1 MRIAEASS
9 LKLYFSDII
18 RMMNKFRLS
27 VFLLVFGLSSG
38 FFSGLAAAEST
49 PVILGEISRLL
60 SEFRYGDAIALF
72 DTIDPADAK
81 TISIRLLKASVLNSA
96 GLGAEARVIVESVS
110 REEPNNLEA
119 LFVLSAIEGAAGK
132 VREQRA
138 LLERIVK
145 ADPGNVEALID
156 LATLYMEAGSL
167 KNATQYFD
175 QALALEPENLGA
187 LLGRARIHR
196 LNREP
201 KSAENLYNK
210 AVTLYPQ
217 ESSVWHDRARLYR
230 GAGYPNLA
238 LKDLDKAKELAPRD
252 YWIAIDRG
260 NVFLDMGSKEPAL
273 AEYQRAIS
281 LDPNEFLAYAYTAGI
296 KDDLG
301 DFSGAG
307 KDYEILA
314 KLKPDYPYAFE
325 GLGFHMMKDGQWAAA
340 RDAFAETYRQLS
352 DDWCY
357 ALLAAINWM
366 KAADVTGPRQFLN
379 QAMAKV
385 KRDTM
390 EYYLIRLYYDMAG
403 RVYAGE
409 NDMLQRV
416 DKEKNIVTKA
426 RMVFYLGHYF
436 DIRGNQT
443 LANKYFTQF
452 RDMDCQTLPEWR
464 LNQWIMEDRGLA
476 GF

>member
-1 MRIAEASS
+1 
-9 LKLYFSDII
+9 
-18 RMMNKFRLS
+18 MNKFLIS
-27 VFLLVFGLSSG
+27 AFFLALGLSSG
-38 FFSGLAAAEST
+38 FLSSLAAAEPT

-60 SEFRYGDAIALF
+60 SEFKYGNAIALF
-72 DTIDPADAK
+72 DTIDPVDAA
-81 TISIRLLKASVLNSA
+81 SSHIRLLKASVLNSA
-96 GLGAEARVIVESVS
+96 GLSAEARVIAESVS
-110 REEPNNLEA
+110 KEEPDNMEA

-145 ADPGNVEALID
+145 ADPKNVEAMTD
-156 LATLYMEAGSL
+156 LAALFLEARSL
-167 KNATQYFD
+167 RSAAQYFD
-175 QALALEPENLGA
+175 QALALEPENLEA
-187 LLGRARIHR
+187 LLGRARVHR
-196 LNREP
+196 LNKEP
-201 KSAENLYNK
+201 KSAEMLYNK
-210 AVTLYPQ
+210 AVTLYPRN
-217 ESSVWHDRARLYR
+217 SSVWHDRARLYR

-238 LKDLDKAKELAPRD
+238 LQDLDKAKELAPQD

-260 NVFLDMGSKEPAL
+260 NVFLDMGKRELAL
-273 AEYQRAIS
+273 EEYQQAIS
-281 LDPNEFLAYAYTAGI
+281 IDPNEFLAYAYTAGI

-301 DFSGAG
+301 DFNGAG
-307 KDYEILA
+307 KDYEILV
-314 KLKPDYPYAFE
+314 KLKHDYPYAFE
-325 GLGFHMMKDGQWAAA
+325 GLGFHKMKDGQWAAA
-340 RDAFAETYRQLS
+340 RDAFVETYRQLPN
-352 DDWCY
+352 DWCY
-357 ALLAAINWM
+357 ALLAAISWM

-390 EYYLIRLYYDMAG
+390 EYYMVRLYYDMAG

-416 DKEKNIVTKA
+416 DKEKNIVIKA
-426 RMVFYLGHYF
+426 RMVFYLGYYF

-476 GF
+476 EF